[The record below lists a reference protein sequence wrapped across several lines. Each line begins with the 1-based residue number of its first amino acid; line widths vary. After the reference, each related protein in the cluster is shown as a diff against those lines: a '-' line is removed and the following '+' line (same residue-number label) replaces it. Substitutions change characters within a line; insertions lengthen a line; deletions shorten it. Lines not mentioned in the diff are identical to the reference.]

1 MIQRLVKSTLL
12 VIALLHLTAYAA
24 PNLNSID
31 PSRMPYNTTVRNYL
45 ITVLREFGSTQNDLA
60 NIPLQDLAKR
70 VKRKSASLM
79 HPDLQSDT
87 HAKSIYTEINKLL
100 SLVETGIQRGLLF
113 KDLSSVDYAISN
125 VTLSRFL
132 NFSIFSVSNSHL
144 TNSDDDIS
152 MLLLGR
158 RIIDANRYGSQ
169 TSSQSRSTSQS
180 GGQTQ
185 QQHTNSQN
193 RSNTNG
199 TGRQRSVFD
208 ELNKMFG
215 GQNSG
220 GTGQETQK
228 TARESY
234 NRGIETAAP
243 EEVKGYNVYP
253 LKEQLSGIL
262 IHVYATQNLS
272 TDELN
277 VIFNNAEFKAQLNK
291 MIETKKTSLL
301 MFTPIILKIAKKT
314 PLLGP
319 TKIEYEQLM
328 YRPSA
333 CGSLFDGMF

>member
-1 MIQRLVKSTLL
+1 MIQRLVKSTLF

-31 PSRMPYNTTVRNYL
+31 PSRMPYNITVRNYL

-60 NIPLQDLAKR
+60 NIPLQDLAKL

-113 KDLSSVDYAISN
+113 KDLSSVDYALSN

-144 TNSDDDIS
+144 ANSDDDIS

-158 RIIDANRYGSQ
+158 RIIDANPYGSQ

-180 GGQTQ
+180 GGQ
-185 QQHTNSQN
+185 
-193 RSNTNG
+193 
-199 TGRQRSVFD
+199 RSVFD
-208 ELNKMFG
+208 ELNEMFG

-220 GTGQETQK
+220 DTKKATQE

-301 MFTPIILKIAKKT
+301 MFTTIILKIAKKT

-319 TKIEYEQLM
+319 TKIEYEQLI
-328 YRPSA
+328 YPPSA